1 MLLHEAAFTGGAKD
15 PKWGAPPT
23 WKMLTSCT
31 MKEEP
36 SVTVSSLCP
45 DNNDVTG
52 TYVATQKETTL
63 HDFLM
68 SFAVTRLLLH
78 AYSYTPTLDREGD

>member
-1 MLLHEAAFTGGAKD
+1 
-15 PKWGAPPT
+15 
-23 WKMLTSCT
+23 

-36 SVTVSSLCP
+36 SITVSSLCP

-52 TYVATQKETTL
+52 KYVATQKETTL

-78 AYSYTPTLDREGD
+78 AYSYTPTRTRLLLHAYSYTPAECTAGNAQAARA

>member
-1 MLLHEAAFTGGAKD
+1 MLLHEAAFSGGAKD
-15 PKWGAPPT
+15 AGGVAPAT

-36 SVTVSSLCP
+36 STTVSSLCP

-52 TYVATQKETTL
+52 KYVATQKETTL

-68 SFAVTRLLLH
+68 SFAVTRLLLQ
-78 AYSYTPTLDREGD
+78 AYSYTPTLTRLL